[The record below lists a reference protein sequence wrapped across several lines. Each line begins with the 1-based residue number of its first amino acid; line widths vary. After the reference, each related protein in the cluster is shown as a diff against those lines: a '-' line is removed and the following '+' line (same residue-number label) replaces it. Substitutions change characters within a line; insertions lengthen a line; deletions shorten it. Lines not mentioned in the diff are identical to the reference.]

1 MANESFANTPV
12 IEVDGAA
19 LAADVAALLTYAYV
33 DDSAHLPDLCVLRF
47 RDPEQLVL
55 AKGRFRM
62 GSVLAVKVQTAEPG
76 PPQPM
81 MTGEVTALEVDI
93 DPGGTFTEVRALD
106 RAHRLFRGRRVA
118 AYPDMTIPDV
128 VRKVTDRAG
137 LKPGRIEA
145 GTGVGGQPDT
155 QLSQDNVSDWEF
167 LSRLAYLVGARVT
180 VVDDKLDFRVPA
192 PPAGAPA
199 TTAAATRDPLVLEAN
214 RNLVS
219 VRACL
224 SAAEQVPEVEARGW
238 NADQK
243 QELTAT
249 ATPGTPGTEVSG
261 LDPAAMSRAF
271 RSPPLLAASA
281 AYHNHGEVKAAAQ
294 ALADQIGGACA
305 ELDGVAKG
313 NPRLR
318 AGAAV
323 TLTGVAEPFTGKYT
337 LTSTRHLFS
346 DQGGYTTAFTVSG
359 RQERSLYG
367 LVSGGSAASSPRVT
381 GGLVPA
387 IVSDVRD
394 PLKSGRVR
402 VTLPWLSKDFTS
414 GWARTVH
421 AGGGRD
427 RGCFVLPEVGDEVL
441 VGFADG
447 DLDTPYVL
455 GGLYNAKDAPPATAV
470 PAIDDASGEVGVRA
484 LVSRTGH
491 RLELVDSPRG
501 DAVLLTTG
509 SGKLLLKLDGAK
521 NTVEL
526 TSSGPVKI
534 SGMGVTV
541 DAGAGVLDLK
551 GQQVKIAGQA
561 TAELTASGALT
572 VRGGVVRI
580 N

>member
-1 MANESFANTPV
+1 MANESFANTLV
-12 IEVDGAA
+12 VELDGAA
-19 LAADVAALLTYAYV
+19 LSADVTSLLTYAYV
-33 DDSAHLPDLCVLRF
+33 DDSDHLPDVCVLRF

-55 AKGRFRM
+55 SKAGFRV
-62 GSVLAVKVQTAEPG
+62 GSVLTVKVQTAEPG
-76 PPQPM
+76 PPQPLM
-81 MTGEVTALEVDI
+81 VGEVTALEVDA
-93 DPGGTFTEVRALD
+93 DPAGTFTEVRALD

-118 AYPDMTIPDV
+118 AYPNMTVPDV
-128 VRKVTDRAG
+128 VRKVADRAG
-137 LKPGRIEA
+137 LTAGRIEA
-145 GTGVGGQPDT
+145 GTGVGGQPDS
-155 QLSQDNVSDWEF
+155 QLSQDNVSDWDF
-167 LSRLAYLVGARVT
+167 LSRLADLVGARLT
-180 VVDDKLDFRVPA
+180 VVDRTLDFRLPEA
-192 PPAGAPA
+192 PAGAPA
-199 TTAAATRDPLVLEAN
+199 TTAGAARDPLVLEVN

-243 QELTAT
+243 QEVTAT
-249 ATPGTPGTEVSG
+249 VAPRTPGTEVSG
-261 LDPAAMSRAF
+261 LDPVAMSRTF
-271 RSPPLLAASA
+271 GSPPLLTASA
-281 AYHNHGEVKAAAQ
+281 AYHDLGEVKAAAQ
-294 ALADQIGGACA
+294 ALADHLGGACA

-318 AGAAV
+318 AGTAV
-323 TLTGVAEPFTGKYT
+323 TLTGLAEPFAGKYT

-346 DQGGYTTAFTVSG
+346 DQGGYTTSFTVSG

-367 LVSGGSAASSPRVT
+367 LASGGSGAPARRVT

-394 PLKSGRVR
+394 PLQAGRVR

-421 AGGGRD
+421 AGAGRD
-427 RGCFVLPEVGDEVL
+427 RGVLVLPEVGDEVL

-455 GGLYNAKDAPPATAV
+455 GGLHNGKDPPPATSV
-470 PAIDDASGEVGVRA
+470 PAIDEASGEIGVRA
-484 LVSRTGH
+484 IVSRTGH

-509 SGKLLLKLDGAK
+509 SGKLLLRLDGAK

-526 TSSGPVKI
+526 TSAGAVTIK
-534 SGMGVTV
+534 GMGVTV
-541 DAGAGVLDLK
+541 DAGAGLLELK
-551 GQQVKIAGQA
+551 GQQVKIAGQT
-561 TAELTASGALT
+561 TAELTASGALA

>member
-1 MANESFANTPV
+1 MANESFANTLV
-12 IEVDGAA
+12 VELDGAA
-19 LAADVAALLTYAYV
+19 LAADVMSLLTQAYV
-33 DDSAHLPDLCVLRF
+33 DDSVHLPDLCVLRF

-55 AKGRFRM
+55 AKGKFKI
-62 GSVLAVKVQTAEPG
+62 GSVLTVKVQTAEPG
-76 PPQPM
+76 PPQPLM
-81 MTGEVTALEVDI
+81 IGEVTALEVDI
-93 DPGGTFTEVRALD
+93 DPAGTFTEVRALD

-118 AYPDMTIPDV
+118 AYPNMTVPDV

-145 GTGVGGQPDT
+145 GAGAGGQSDA

-167 LSRLAYLVGARVT
+167 LSRLAYLVGARLT
-180 VVDDKLDFRVPA
+180 VVDSTLDFRVPDPPTGA
-192 PPAGAPA
+192 PP
-199 TTAAATRDPLVLEAN
+199 TTVAATRDPLVLEVN

-219 VRACL
+219 LRACL

-249 ATPGTPGTEVSG
+249 AVPRVPGTEVAG
-261 LDPAAMSRAF
+261 LDPVAMSRTFA
-271 RSPPLLAASA
+271 SPPLLAAGA

-313 NPRLR
+313 NPKLR
-318 AGAAV
+318 AGTAV
-323 TLTGVAEPFTGKYT
+323 TLAGLGEPFAGKYT
-337 LTSTRHLFS
+337 LTSTRHQFG
-346 DQGGYTTAFTVSG
+346 DQAGYTTAFTVSG

-367 LVSGGSAASSPRVT
+367 LVAGGTEATTPRVT

-421 AGGGRD
+421 TGAGRD
-427 RGCFVLPEVGDEVL
+427 RGVFVLPEVGDEVL
-441 VGFADG
+441 VGFSGG

-455 GGLYNAKDAPPATAV
+455 GGLYNGKDTPPALAAPV
-470 PAIDDASGEVGVRA
+470 IDDASGEIGVRA
-484 LVSRTGH
+484 MVSRTGH

-501 DAVLLTTG
+501 DAVLLSTG
-509 SGKLLLKLDGAK
+509 TGKLLLKLDGAK

-526 TSSGPVKI
+526 TSAGPVKI

-541 DAGAGVLDLK
+541 DAGAGLLDLK
-551 GQQVKIAGQA
+551 GAQVKIAGQT
-561 TAELTASGALT
+561 TAELTAGGALT
-572 VRGGVVRI
+572 VRGGIVRI

>member
-1 MANESFANTPV
+1 VANESFANTLV
-12 IEVDGAA
+12 VEVDGAA
-19 LAADVAALLTYAYV
+19 LAADVLSLLTYAYV
-33 DDSAHLPDLCVLRF
+33 DDSNHLPDLCVLRF

-55 AKGRFRM
+55 SKARIRI

-76 PPQPM
+76 PPQPL
-81 MTGEVTALEVDI
+81 MTGEVTALEADI
-93 DPGGTFTEVRALD
+93 DPAGTFTEVRALD
-106 RAHRLFRGRRVA
+106 RAHRLFRGRNVV

-128 VRKVTDRAG
+128 VRKVADRAG
-137 LKPGRIEA
+137 LKPGRIDA
-145 GTGVGGQPDT
+145 GAGVGGQSDS

-167 LSRLAYLVGARVT
+167 LGRLARLVGARLT
-180 VVDDKLDFRVPA
+180 VVDETLDFRMPE

-199 TTAAATRDPLVLEAN
+199 TTAAATRDPLVLEVN
-214 RNLVS
+214 RNLIS
-219 VRACL
+219 LRACL
-224 SAAEQVPEVEARGW
+224 SAAEQVPEVQARGW

-249 ATPGTPGTEVSG
+249 ATPRVPGTDVAG
-261 LDPAAMSRAF
+261 LDPVAMSRTF
-271 RSPPLLAASA
+271 RSPPLLAAGA
-281 AYHNHGEVKAAAQ
+281 AYHNHGEVRAAAQ

-313 NPRLR
+313 NPKLR

-323 TLTGVAEPFTGKYT
+323 TLTGLGEPFAGKYT
-337 LTSTRHLFS
+337 LTTTRHLFS
-346 DQGGYTTAFTVSG
+346 DQAGYTTAFTVSG
-359 RQERSLYG
+359 QQERSLYG
-367 LVSGGSAASSPRVT
+367 LLAGGSETATPRVT

-394 PLKSGRVR
+394 PLQSGRVR
-402 VTLPWLSKDFTS
+402 VTFPWLSKDFTS

-421 AGGGRD
+421 AGAGRD
-427 RGCFVLPEVGDEVL
+427 RGSFSLPEVGDEVL
-441 VGFADG
+441 VGFAGG

-455 GGLYNAKDAPPATAV
+455 GGLYNGKDTPPKTAV
-470 PAIDDASGEVGVRA
+470 PAVDDASGEIGVRA
-484 LVSRTGH
+484 IVSRTGH

-501 DAVLLTTG
+501 DAVLLSTG
-509 SGKLLLKLDGAK
+509 SGKLLLRLDGAA

-526 TSSGPVKI
+526 TSAGAVKI

-541 DAGAGVLDLK
+541 DAGAGLLDLK
-551 GQQVKIAGQA
+551 GQQVKIAGQS

-572 VRGGVVRI
+572 VRGGIVRI

>member
-1 MANESFANTPV
+1 MANESFANTLV
-12 IEVDGAA
+12 VELDGAA
-19 LAADVAALLTYAYV
+19 LAADVMSLLTQAYV

-55 AKGRFRM
+55 SKGKFKI

-76 PPQPM
+76 PPQPLM
-81 MTGEVTALEVDI
+81 IGEVTALEVDI
-93 DPGGTFTEVRALD
+93 DPAGTFTEVRALD

-118 AYPDMTIPDV
+118 AYPNMTIPDV

-145 GTGVGGQPDT
+145 GAGAGGQADA

-167 LSRLAYLVGARVT
+167 LSRLAYLVGARLT
-180 VVDDKLDFRVPA
+180 VVDSTLDFRIPDPPTSA
-192 PPAGAPA
+192 PP
-199 TTAAATRDPLVLEAN
+199 TTAAATRDPLVLEVN

-219 VRACL
+219 LRACV

-238 NADQK
+238 NGDQK

-249 ATPGTPGTEVSG
+249 AVPRVPGTEVAG
-261 LDPAAMSRAF
+261 LDPVAMSRTF
-271 RSPPLLAASA
+271 GSPPLLAAGA
-281 AYHNHGEVKAAAQ
+281 AYHDHGEVKAAAQ
-294 ALADQIGGACA
+294 ALADQIGGACV

-313 NPRLR
+313 NPKLR

-323 TLTGVAEPFTGKYT
+323 ALAGLGEPFVGKYT
-337 LTSTRHLFS
+337 LTSTRHQFG
-346 DQGGYTTAFTVSG
+346 DQAGYTTAFTVSG

-367 LVSGGSAASSPRVT
+367 LVSGGIEATTPRVT

-402 VTLPWLSKDFTS
+402 VTFPWLSKDFTS

-421 AGGGRD
+421 AGAGRD
-427 RGCFVLPEVGDEVL
+427 RGVFVLPEVGDEVL
-441 VGFADG
+441 VGFAGG

-455 GGLYNAKDAPPATAV
+455 GGLYNGKDAPPEVAV
-470 PAIDDASGEVGVRA
+470 PAIDDASGEIGVRA
-484 LVSRTGH
+484 IVSRTGH

-501 DAVLLTTG
+501 DAVLLSTG
-509 SGKLLLKLDGAK
+509 SGKLLLKLDGAG

-526 TSSGPVKI
+526 TSAGPVKI
-534 SGMGVTV
+534 SGLGVTV
-541 DAGAGVLDLK
+541 DAGAGLLDLK
-551 GQQVKIAGQA
+551 GQQVKIAGQS

-572 VRGGVVRI
+572 VRGGIVRI